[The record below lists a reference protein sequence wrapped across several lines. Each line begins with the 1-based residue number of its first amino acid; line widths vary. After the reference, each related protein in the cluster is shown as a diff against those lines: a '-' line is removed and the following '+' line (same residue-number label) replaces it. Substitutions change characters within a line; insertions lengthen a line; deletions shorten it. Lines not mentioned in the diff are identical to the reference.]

1 MKKILT
7 AFMLLFF
14 PLVAYA
20 EIDIA
25 TMSIDEKCQIWKK
38 RASDLV
44 FEYFDGVTRE
54 EQYKKIDIAAKSDP
68 EIELIMKKQVDGV
81 YDHIPFVQN
90 IEMRDYF
97 QEGYAREI
105 YKTCINRYVTEKP

>member
-1 MKKILT
+1 MKKLLIIIGLFTPT
-7 AFMLLFF
+7 ALLADTQL
-14 PLVAYA
+14 PA
-20 EIDIA
+20 
-25 TMSIDEKCQIWKK
+25 MSIDEKCKVWEK

-44 FEYFDGVTRE
+44 FEYFDGVSRE
-54 EQYKKIDIAAKSDP
+54 DQYKKINIAAKSDP

-97 QEGYAREI
+97 QKGYAKEI
-105 YKTCINRYVTEKP
+105 YKVCINRYVAEKP

>member
-1 MKKILT
+1 MKSVRYGKKERVIWYLST
-7 AFMLLFF
+7 LMVSHAKN
-14 PLVAYA
+14 
-20 EIDIA
+20 
-25 TMSIDEKCQIWKK
+25 SI
-38 RASDLV
+38 
-44 FEYFDGVTRE
+44 
-54 EQYKKIDIAAKSDP
+54 KKIDIAVKSDP

>member
-1 MKKILT
+1 MNRLLIIAVL
-7 AFMLLFF
+7 FMPISLLAD
-14 PLVAYA
+14 PQVSA
-20 EIDIA
+20 
-25 TMSIDEKCQIWKK
+25 MSIDEKCKVWEQ

-44 FEYFDGVTRE
+44 FEYFDGVSRE
-54 EQYKKIDIAAKSDP
+54 DQYKKIDIAAKSDP

-97 QEGYAREI
+97 QKGYAKEI

>member
-1 MKKILT
+1 MIGSPKAIAGTIKAIVVALFT
-7 AFMLLFF
+7 A
-14 PLVAYA
+14 P
-20 EIDIA
+20 
-25 TMSIDEKCQIWKK
+25 
-38 RASDLV
+38 
-44 FEYFDGVTRE
+44 
-54 EQYKKIDIAAKSDP
+54 KIDIAAKSDP

>member
-1 MKKILT
+1 MKKLLSIIVLFTPT
-7 AFMLLFF
+7 ALL
-14 PLVAYA
+14 ADTQISA
-20 EIDIA
+20 
-25 TMSIDEKCQIWKK
+25 MSIDEKCKVWEQ

-44 FEYFDGVTRE
+44 FEYFDGVSRE
-54 EQYKKIDIAAKSDP
+54 YQYKKIDIAAKSDP

-97 QEGYAREI
+97 QEGYAKEI